1 MESKRLTK
9 IAAAIWLMLAFA
21 VVALLLFGLLTPEVA
36 LFRTTSDRDMKIQ
49 SIKAETDIIRLQAE
63 AEMLVTASH
72 GTGETATFLC
82 RVAWFTLLGVVVG
95 SVVTLVQVRRLR
107 RECD

>member
-1 MESKRLTK
+1 ESKCLTK

-63 AEMLVTASH
+63 AEMLVTAS
-72 GTGETATFLC
+72 FLC